1 MHTQREQ
8 TPGSDVPVSTR
19 RKSAREATGCVDGM
33 HRRSSSVQTALPCP
47 CRSLALRVP
56 TVPQATDILRFSPIP
71 LSHQSSRRR
80 RSPAEGCWPQCR
92 GGGEQVTGSPLRR
105 ALGLAAETFAA
116 SVIPRRGGGPGP
128 SGRTKDVPCSR
139 SRTGRGTGGGGR
151 TRTQDGVEAGEL
163 ARGEAGA
170 GLGLARGRLPGAA
183 TNPRQVPGSE
193 SG

>member
-80 RSPAEGCWPQCR
+80 SPAEGCWPQCR
-92 GGGEQVTGSPLRR
+92 GGGGAGHGVAPSKSSRLGRRDLCCECDSAEGRR
-105 ALGLAAETFAA
+105 ARPLWENEGRPLLALKDRPRDGGRGEDAG
-116 SVIPRRGGGPGP
+116 PRRGRGGGAGTRG
-128 SGRTKDVPCSR
+128 SGRWVGAGARAAP
-139 SRTGRGTGGGGR
+139 GGR
-151 TRTQDGVEAGEL
+151 HQPAS
-163 ARGEAGA
+163 GA
-170 GLGLARGRLPGAA
+170 G
-183 TNPRQVPGSE
+183 Q
-193 SG
+193 